1 MAETQVTGRQI
12 KDKSVFDLDIDLTQ
26 APVHPTLISSDRL
39 VIVDPTDGNIKT
51 STYANLLTGLD
62 AVYLRL
68 SGGTV
73 SGNLVVSGTTTLNA
87 VTKVGTAMIPNLNAD
102 FLDGQHGS
110 YYSAASHSHNLTD
123 GIFDGNGL
131 LYAPYA
137 VQATY
142 ALAPAVGMFYTAA
155 SLPNGKGQLHY
166 SGQIVVSSIK
176 AYQLIYSEY
185 MAYIGSADI
194 FGTDEIGF
202 YVGAGDQVIA
212 SMFTDLGYD
221 YYNYANGAMSFDSYN
236 SLFAFSGR
244 IEAPRYKSVIGNGTA
259 PIEVISLTVCT
270 NLNADLLDG
279 LHASSFAASGH
290 THAYEPIITAG
301 TTAQYWRGDKT
312 WQTMP
317 AFPSVSAST
326 NQILYMSGTNIVGS
340 SNLLFKAST
349 GDFCAGLYAQVGGGN
364 SFAMGT
370 NAVAYADA
378 AIAIGYGSD
387 SEGNNS
393 ICIGASSNT
402 NADFCVVIGVESTS
416 NANNGIAIGRNA
428 VADNAGDITL
438 GSTLWSNKTTI
449 FGAINFPS
457 IVTNGFLKILA
468 GEVYVDAVGSGTVT
482 SVSLSMP
489 SIFTVSGSPVTTS
502 GTLTA
507 VLASQTKNYVLAA
520 PQFTN
525 GVPAFR
531 ALTADDMP
539 DLSAMY
545 DNYYS
550 WGVKLDSGSQFNI
563 LKYGAAGYSN
573 YYNGINF
580 IAGTGVTLTAS
591 SVAGGAL
598 GITIDSS
605 ATVSG
610 NEFTMIGRNTT
621 GYGVYSELTPSLIM
635 RLISNN
641 SGSDQCSF
649 FDASGV
655 WSRRDSFVTTGASNV
670 TYTGQTLT
678 DITGLAIVLG
688 ANSTYEYEAMLSVQT
703 SAVTTGIQYAIAY
716 TAGYSQFSGQ
726 IIGSVNTSYS
736 RGNVLAINTASS
748 TFMTTSNQS
757 GQILIKGYIKT
768 SGIGGTLSIK
778 HLKVTSGTST
788 VLPYSYFRVNLI
800 STQ

>member
-26 APVHPTLISSDRL
+26 APVHPTLVSSDRL

-51 STYANLLTGLD
+51 STFANLLTGLD
-62 AVYLRL
+62 TRYLLL

-73 SGNLVVSGTTTLNA
+73 SGNLIVSGTTTLNG
-87 VTKVGTAMIPNLNAD
+87 VTKVGTNL
-102 FLDGQHGS
+102 
-110 YYSAASHSHNLTD
+110 
-123 GIFDGNGL
+123 
-131 LYAPYA
+131 
-137 VQATY
+137 V
-142 ALAPAVGMFYTAA
+142 
-155 SLPNGKGQLHY
+155 
-166 SGQIVVSSIK
+166 
-176 AYQLIYSEY
+176 
-185 MAYIGSADI
+185 
-194 FGTDEIGF
+194 
-202 YVGAGDQVIA
+202 
-212 SMFTDLGYD
+212 
-221 YYNYANGAMSFDSYN
+221 
-236 SLFAFSGR
+236 
-244 IEAPRYKSVIGNGTA
+244 
-259 PIEVISLTVCT
+259 T

-279 LHASSFAASGH
+279 NHASAFALSSH
-290 THAYEPIITAG
+290 SHAYEPVIIAG

-317 AFPSVSAST
+317 AFPSISAAT
-326 NQILYMSGTNIVGS
+326 TQVLYMSGTNIVGS
-340 SNLLFKAST
+340 PGFQYNPAS
-349 GDFCAGLYAQVGGGN
+349 GDFSVGVYAQSGGGN

-370 NAVAYADA
+370 NAVAYADS
-378 AIAIGYGSD
+378 AIAIGYGAD
-387 SEGNNS
+387 SEGGHS
-393 ICIGASSNT
+393 ICIGTSAVT
-402 NADFCVVIGVESTS
+402 YADYCVSIGVEASA
-416 NANNGIAIGRNA
+416 NGNNGIAIGRGA
-428 VADNAGDITL
+428 VANDANDITL
-438 GSTLWSNKTTI
+438 GSDTYNNKTSI
-449 FGAINFPS
+449 YGLIKFPS
-457 IVTNGFLKILA
+457 ITSNGYLKILD
-468 GEVYVDAVGSGTVT
+468 GEVYIDAGGSSGTVT
-482 SVSLSMP
+482 SVGLSMP
-489 SIFTVSGSPVTTS
+489 SMFTVTGSPVTTS

-507 VLASQTKNYVLAA
+507 TLASQTKNFVLVA
-520 PQFTN
+520 PQFAN
-525 GVPAFR
+525 GVPTFR
-531 ALTADDMP
+531 KLTADDMP

-550 WGVKLDSGSQFNI
+550 WGVKLNAGTQFNI
-563 LKYGAAGYSN
+563 LKYGATGYTN

-605 ATVSG
+605 ASVSG

-621 GYGVYSELTPSLIM
+621 GFGVYSELTSLQIM

-649 FDASGV
+649 FDATGV
-655 WSRRDSFVTTGASNV
+655 WSRRDNFVTTGASNV
-670 TYTGQTLT
+670 TYTGQTLVN
-678 DITGLAIVLG
+678 ITGLAILLG
-688 ANSTYEYEAMLSVQT
+688 ANSTYEYEAILSVQT

-726 IIGSVNTSYS
+726 IIGNVNTSYS
-736 RGNVLAINTASS
+736 RGNLLSINTASA

-788 VLPYSYFRVNLI
+788 ILPYSYFRVNLI